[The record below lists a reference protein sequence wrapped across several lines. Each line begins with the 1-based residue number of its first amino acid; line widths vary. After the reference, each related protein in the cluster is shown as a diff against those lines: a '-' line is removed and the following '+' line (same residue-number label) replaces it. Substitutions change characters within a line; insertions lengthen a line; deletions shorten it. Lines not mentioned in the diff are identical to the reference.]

1 MKYAANS
8 EKSDSA
14 ISKPDRN
21 WFLTAHQLS
30 CHATSF
36 RFRHIAARLSV
47 CTRVRIITLS
57 VENSMHPV
65 HIAMLIV
72 SGLAFLAAYVVH
84 LRNKRMDA
92 EWAELEKADREKADQ
107 ESL

>member
-30 CHATSF
+30 CHAKSF
-36 RFRHIAARLSV
+36 RFRHIASHLSA
-47 CTRVRIITLS
+47 CTRVRIILLS

-65 HIAMLIV
+65 HIAMLII
-72 SGLAFLAAYVVH
+72 SGFAFLAAYVVH

-92 EWAELEKADREKADQ
+92 EWAELEMADKEKADREN
-107 ESL
+107 L